1 VRRAGS
7 VKDTEAELRERERGR
22 LRVQA
27 YRMRKKLAEAKD
39 GLRDAAT
46 LKKIRTVKPGGV
58 SPYYLDHF

>member
-1 VRRAGS
+1 

-27 YRMRKKLAEAKD
+27 YRMRKKVAEAKE

-46 LKKIRTVKPGGV
+46 LKKIRTVKSGTVGTGV
-58 SPYYLDHF
+58 LLDSGPYSI